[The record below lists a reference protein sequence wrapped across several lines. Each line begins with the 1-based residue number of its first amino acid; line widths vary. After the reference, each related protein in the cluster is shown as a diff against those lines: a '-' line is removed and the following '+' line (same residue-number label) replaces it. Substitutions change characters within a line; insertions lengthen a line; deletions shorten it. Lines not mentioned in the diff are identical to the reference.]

1 MARAGVSELRGQAL
15 HWQAGDHMS
24 AVDKKK
30 LELRVLENCNSDSAD
45 ATGPTATAGV
55 KPGWVKHRRKSQT
68 GRRKTL
74 PTSAPCG
81 QNPSW
86 SQLAK
91 QKRVWQAPPPQLQK
105 GGFGDERQYLITCP
119 LRDKVL

>member
-24 AVDKKK
+24 AVDKMK
-30 LELRVLENCNSDSAD
+30 LELRVLENCNSD
-45 ATGPTATAGV
+45 TAGV

-68 GRRKTL
+68 GTRKSL

-91 QKRVWQAPPPQLQK
+91 QKRVWQAPPTTASK
-105 GGFGDERQYLITCP
+105 SGA
-119 LRDKVL
+119 